1 MCSPYLTGSLGIM
14 LCLVTFNYWSVSTQ
28 NSDLVKKA
36 EEMQQQLQLGSKHIH
51 SLEEEIRD
59 VRKQVKSCKEKLT
72 EERELKKDVE
82 FKFKDMSDNRDKLQ
96 KKISELVSEGD
107 EVEKKKIE
115 QEEELESLKQQLRES
130 KDQSVMINA
139 NLTACHSELASER
152 AEKLAAHPQAANI
165 PPRHLPNAGGLGPGQ
180 LPNVDPNAVSVIRK
194 ETQGMKFHKDKNG
207 HWLPILPP
215 GDPNMPRAKPNVSVM
230 DLAENK
236 RVKKHA
242 LVGAG
247 LSIVDK
253 AGKPLDFDSKSA
265 SPSPKVMNLSTSKK
279 PVGSSSEGSEVKAQ
293 QVGVVPAPKI
303 VDNEAGVMPLPLDLG
318 KPADESKAG
327 SENLDNAEDDSHIAA
342 IENGPEGNKEI
353 QDDDQNPDGQIDET
367 VDLDKQHYLVD
378 KALEESVAAEDGV
391 GPEKAKD
398 EVENSLENGIADNL
412 DTLKESLNNNE
423 NL

>member
-107 EVEKKKIE
+107 EVEKKKNE
-115 QEEELESLKQQLRES
+115 QEEELESLTQQLKES
-130 KDQSVMINA
+130 KDQSNTINA

-165 PPRHLPNAGGLGPGQ
+165 PPRHLPNAAGLGPGQ

-194 ETQGMKFHKDKNG
+194 ETQ
-207 HWLPILPP
+207 
-215 GDPNMPRAKPNVSVM
+215 
-230 DLAENK
+230 
-236 RVKKHA
+236 
-242 LVGAG
+242 GAG

-293 QVGVVPAPKI
+293 QVGVVPPPKI
-303 VDNEAGVMPLPLDLG
+303 VVNEAGVMPLPNLG

-378 KALEESVAAEDGV
+378 KALEESVAADDSV

-398 EVENSLENGIADNL
+398 EVENSLENGVADNL

>member
-1 MCSPYLTGSLGIM
+1 
-14 LCLVTFNYWSVSTQ
+14 
-28 NSDLVKKA
+28 
-36 EEMQQQLQLGSKHIH
+36 
-51 SLEEEIRD
+51 
-59 VRKQVKSCKEKLT
+59 
-72 EERELKKDVE
+72 
-82 FKFKDMSDNRDKLQ
+82 
-96 KKISELVSEGD
+96 
-107 EVEKKKIE
+107 
-115 QEEELESLKQQLRES
+115 
-130 KDQSVMINA
+130 
-139 NLTACHSELASER
+139 
-152 AEKLAAHPQAANI
+152 
-165 PPRHLPNAGGLGPGQ
+165 
-180 LPNVDPNAVSVIRK
+180 
-194 ETQGMKFHKDKNG
+194 MKFHKDKNG

-293 QVGVVPAPKI
+293 QVGVVPPPKI
-303 VDNEAGVMPLPLDLG
+303 VVNEAGVMPLPNLG

-353 QDDDQNPDGQIDET
+353 QDDDQNPDGQVHLFCLFYRKISSVMVLFT
-367 VDLDKQHYLVD
+367 IACLLFYLIRLM
-378 KALEESVAAEDGV
+378 KPSTLTNNITSLTRLWKSLLQRMTALVQKKPKMKWRIV
-391 GPEKAKD
+391 
-398 EVENSLENGIADNL
+398 
-412 DTLKESLNNNE
+412 
-423 NL
+423 